1 VKRTLVI
8 LGTCAVLS
16 TASLNAFAHGDAG
29 AAFLGGVVGGV
40 IGSTILGY
48 PAYPVYA
55 PAPVVVEP
63 YAPPP
68 VVVERYYAPAPV
80 VVEGYGP
87 PVVYY
92 SGRGHRWRGHHYHR
106 HGHD

>member
-1 VKRTLVI
+1 VRRGSGGRKRGAGAAAESVAPREGASPNSKGDNKVKRTVAM
-8 LGTCAVLS
+8 LGTCTVLS

-55 PAPVVVEP
+55 PAP
-63 YAPPP
+63 
-68 VVVERYYAPAPV
+68 
-80 VVEGYGP
+80 GC
-87 PVVYY
+87 
-92 SGRGHRWRGHHYHR
+92 RGALCASAG
-106 HGHD
+106 GG